1 MATLSTVMTLRH
13 MDSLPAWAQ
22 TLVRRSLKADHG
34 SLQRMPLSKLLAYH
48 TDLWLSK
55 SPTSKIWGLLAGT
68 MLLSLFGGISL
79 FVVGDGKHIQ
89 QQPVSLCKEAVR
101 LQNST
106 PVSTCNKQCRYCTCA
121 TQIASRSRVSCC
133 RKELVGV
140 LFP

>member
-79 FVVGDGKHIQ
+79 FVVSDGEQ
-89 QQPVSLCKEAVR
+89 
-101 LQNST
+101 
-106 PVSTCNKQCRYCTCA
+106 
-121 TQIASRSRVSCC
+121 
-133 RKELVGV
+133 
-140 LFP
+140 

>member
-1 MATLSTVMTLRH
+1 MSLSCSPIPSNVSAGQQASCRHADTCPHTLLSCPAVATLSTVMTLRH

-79 FVVGDGKHIQ
+79 FVVSDGEQ
-89 QQPVSLCKEAVR
+89 
-101 LQNST
+101 
-106 PVSTCNKQCRYCTCA
+106 
-121 TQIASRSRVSCC
+121 
-133 RKELVGV
+133 
-140 LFP
+140 

>member
-1 MATLSTVMTLRH
+1 MLTLRH

-79 FVVGDGKHIQ
+79 FVVSDGERSL
-89 QQPVSLCKEAVR
+89 QQPVSLCKEAAW
-101 LQNST
+101 LQDST
-106 PVSTCNKQCRYCTCA
+106 PVSTCDEQCRECTRAILVHNC
-121 TQIASRSRVSCC
+121 
-133 RKELVGV
+133 KEGPSKQGV
-140 LFP
+140 LL

>member
-1 MATLSTVMTLRH
+1 MLTLRH

-79 FVVGDGKHIQ
+79 FVVSDGEHSL
-89 QQPVSLCKEAVR
+89 QQPVSLCKEAAW
-101 LQNST
+101 LQDSM
-106 PVSTCNKQCRYCTCA
+106 PVSTCDEQCHECTRAILVCNCMEGPSKQ
-121 TQIASRSRVSCC
+121 
-133 RKELVGV
+133 KEGV
-140 LFP
+140 LL